1 MTVDDAGYAG
11 AVIVANPGPHT
22 GKTYHITGPAFSSAE
37 QAAALSAATG
47 KTIEY
52 VQVRHP
58 RSRRWAWGGGVWT

>member
-1 MTVDDAGYAG
+1 MVHVCVILWYDQVTVDDAGYAG

-52 VQVRHP
+52 VQVRQ
-58 RSRRWAWGGGVWT
+58 RG